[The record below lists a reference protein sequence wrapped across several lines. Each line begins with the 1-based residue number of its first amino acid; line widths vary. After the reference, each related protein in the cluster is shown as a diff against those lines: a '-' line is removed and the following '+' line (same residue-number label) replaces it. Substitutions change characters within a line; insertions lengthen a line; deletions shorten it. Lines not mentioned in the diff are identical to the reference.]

1 MKLLAIVFFLLFFA
15 QIGKGTEY
23 RLQFTPN
30 AGYRGLVVAGYSL
43 SGNTVTGNCSYYTV
57 HSGSGKGGG
66 YHTVTTYY
74 NQTCTWDLY
83 GNLLSMAQG
92 APAAPAPLYKNATQT
107 VYGLDANG
115 HYTGT
120 DSNLPYGGFVNT
132 PGSHYTWQ
140 TSNAYMVLTQSLYTF
155 TAVLASDGDLPL
167 NVSAVTA
174 GAVSGKATVNSTN
187 CVGQTKA
194 GLTCSITVTYDPT
207 KLRSA
212 TGLAY
217 DTLTIAV
224 TSDAG
229 QGHNFVQS
237 YTITVKK
244 PEDD

>member
-1 MKLLAIVFFLLFFA
+1 MKTFAILFCLLFFA
-15 QIGKGTEY
+15 EKGKATEY
-23 RLQFTPN
+23 PLQFTPN

-92 APAAPAPLYKNATQT
+92 APAAPTPLYKNGTQT
-107 VYGLDANG
+107 VYALDG
-115 HYTGT
+115 SGRYTGT

-155 TAVLASDGDLPL
+155 TAVMVSDGDLPL
-167 NVSAVTA
+167 NVASVGASALA
-174 GAVSGKATVNSTN
+174 GKATVNSTN
-187 CVGQTKA
+187 CVGQTPV
-194 GLTCSITVTYDPT
+194 GSTCSITVTYDPT
-207 KLRSA
+207 KLSSA

-244 PEDD
+244 PVDD